1 MAETAF
7 LVAHGIPKDGESK
20 VENAYSVLQHASS
33 PAAMLLLALNQIF
46 DTADTDTPPILHTE
60 VDISF
65 QQQQQSK
72 KKRTSKITTKVGFSK
87 S

>member
-46 DTADTDTPPILHTE
+46 DGDSRHRYSLYLT
-60 VDISF
+60 
-65 QQQQQSK
+65 
-72 KKRTSKITTKVGFSK
+72 
-87 S
+87 